1 MQTNIK
7 RLIAGV
13 TVLAVAS
20 VGLIS
25 TAASALPAGTAA
37 AGAATISPTS
47 GNSATSLNVQPPSG
61 AVCPGDSASG
71 GYRWQ
76 TFMVPNAVDA
86 ATLTYTAAGPDIVAP
101 NTFAMPLYS
110 AGSPVT
116 NRNTA
121 VTTGLI
127 TGIPFYSWS
136 IFPAGTFPAG
146 AYKIG
151 YACTL
156 SGVTMSY
163 FQTTINVTT
172 DAAGGPAQMSYG
184 PFVVPAAPVLASPL
198 TTGNG
203 TLAGTYT
210 AATATPA
217 ATSFL
222 ATATSAGKPTVTAVG
237 SAGAFTLTGLV
248 NKSAYS
254 VTVTQTNAAGTSVA
268 SNAVIGTPADPNERP
283 AVTNLVAVPNVG
295 NTVLTWNA
303 PTTAPVSGQYSIAVD
318 VAGTPIAGSPFTA
331 SALTYTVTG
340 LTAGTLY
347 NFVVTPVWAAP
358 LFALGA
364 STSASPV
371 SATTVTQDITVTRPV
386 GGLVLTQTCA
396 KYGALPIEPTSL
408 GFDVALPA
416 LPASGTGT
424 APTIND
430 GRSIVDPAF
439 SQYPYPVDAIEVP
452 NPTYPTHC
460 ALNLGIAK
468 LITSG
473 SEAGKYF
480 KVDGRISQVAI
491 VDTRD
496 TDAGWVV
503 NGKVTDFASGANTFS
518 GNYLGWTP
526 VKTLDSTA
534 TLEGYD
540 QTVVAGS
547 TVAPAYTTGLTT
559 DKALATAAANQGLGI
574 AYLDARLKLLI
585 PVTANNGVYSA
596 TLTISAL

>member
-1 MQTNIK
+1 M
-7 RLIAGV
+7 A
-13 TVLAVAS
+13 AVPA
-20 VGLIS
+20 VGL
-25 TAASALPAGTAA
+25 
-37 AGAATISPTS
+37 
-47 GNSATSLNVQPPSG
+47 
-61 AVCPGDSASG
+61 
-71 GYRWQ
+71 
-76 TFMVPNAVDA
+76 
-86 ATLTYTAAGPDIVAP
+86 
-101 NTFAMPLYS
+101 
-110 AGSPVT
+110 
-116 NRNTA
+116 
-121 VTTGLI
+121 
-127 TGIPFYSWS
+127 
-136 IFPAGTFPAG
+136 
-146 AYKIG
+146 
-151 YACTL
+151 
-156 SGVTMSY
+156 
-163 FQTTINVTT
+163 
-172 DAAGGPAQMSYG
+172 
-184 PFVVPAAPVLASPL
+184 
-198 TTGNG
+198 
-203 TLAGTYT
+203 
-210 AATATPA
+210 
-217 ATSFL
+217 
-222 ATATSAGKPTVTAVG
+222 
-237 SAGAFTLTGLV
+237 
-248 NKSAYS
+248 
-254 VTVTQTNAAGTSVA
+254 
-268 SNAVIGTPADPNERP
+268 
-283 AVTNLVAVPNVG
+283 
-295 NTVLTWNA
+295 TVLTWDA
-303 PTTAPVSGQYSIAVD
+303 PAIAPVSGQYSVAVD

-358 LFALGA
+358 LFAPSA
-364 STSASPV
+364 TTAASPV

-416 LPASGTGT
+416 LPASGTGI
-424 APTIND
+424 APTTD
-430 GRSIVDPAF
+430 AGRTVADSAF
-439 SQYPYPVDAIEVP
+439 GQYPYPVDANEVP

-540 QTVVAGS
+540 QTVVAGA
-547 TVAPAYTTGLTT
+547 TVAPAFASGLTT
-559 DKALATAAANQGLGI
+559 DKVLASAAANQGLGI